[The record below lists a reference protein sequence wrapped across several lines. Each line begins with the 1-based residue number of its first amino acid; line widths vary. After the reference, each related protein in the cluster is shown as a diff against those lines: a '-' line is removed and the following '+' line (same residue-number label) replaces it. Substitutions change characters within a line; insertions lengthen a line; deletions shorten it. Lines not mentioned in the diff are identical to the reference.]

1 MQLYWVTGCCFACAS
16 QIDEQKPDVVLY
28 PFGSRNPPGFAAWSE
43 ANAGVTQS
51 ENWQEFLTTHAS
63 DVGKLTALFNEMDT
77 DGSGEVF
84 GLVWGTFLTCILDTT
99 GGVLQARA
107 TL

>member
-1 MQLYWVTGCCFACAS
+1 MCTSTGHWLLFLRAS

-51 ENWQEFLTTHAS
+51 ENWQEFVTTRAS

-77 DGSGEVF
+77 DGSGKAF
-84 GLVWGTFLTCILDTT
+84 GLVARKQGFLAPHKAMCGASTK
-99 GGVLQARA
+99 V
-107 TL
+107 